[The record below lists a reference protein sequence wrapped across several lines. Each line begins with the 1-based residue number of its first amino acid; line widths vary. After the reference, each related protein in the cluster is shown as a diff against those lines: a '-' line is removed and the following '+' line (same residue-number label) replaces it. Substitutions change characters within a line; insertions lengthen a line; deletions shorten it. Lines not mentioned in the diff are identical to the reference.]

1 MFKLNLYI
9 YQVIYFYLLLLHT
22 MIELEEMSFL
32 LFNLCCEMLK
42 NELDYDEEFEVLL
55 EWDEELKDSYNHI
68 FEDEDENTNYS
79 KYYKIYREEN

>member
-1 MFKLNLYI
+1 
-9 YQVIYFYLLLLHT
+9 

-32 LFNLCCEMLK
+32 LFNFCCEMNKKGLND
-42 NELDYDEEFEVLL
+42 NEELIEWDEEFEVLL